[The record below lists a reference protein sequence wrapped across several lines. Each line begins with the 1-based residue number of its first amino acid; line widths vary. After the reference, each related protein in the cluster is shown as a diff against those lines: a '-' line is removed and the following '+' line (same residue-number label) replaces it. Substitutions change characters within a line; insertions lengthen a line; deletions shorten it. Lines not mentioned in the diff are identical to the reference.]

1 MSLDYYLFSRNAYR
15 KIVEDLKNIISN
27 YEEIINYNKFQEEN
41 IIDNPFNKNFFV
53 WSLEHFQYIFN
64 KCNLKI
70 MKLCKH
76 EIIDD
81 SIDIT
86 PDRSQNIR
94 YCQIC
99 ENSEE
104 DINRSL
110 SI

>member
-1 MSLDYYLFSRNAYR
+1 MSLDYYLFSRNSYR

-27 YEEIINYNKFQEEN
+27 YEEIINFNKFQEES
-41 IIDNPFNKNFFV
+41 IIDNTFNKNFFV
-53 WSLEHFQYIFN
+53 CSLEHFQSIVN

-70 MKLCKH
+70 IHICKH
-76 EIIDD
+76 EIIED

-94 YCQIC
+94 YCHIC

-104 DINRSL
+104 DIL
-110 SI
+110 AL